1 MQNNVDL
8 AFYKKG
14 LQCVRAAFFSNKLL
28 LIHTRLIRK
37 EKKNGFLNPSRVL
50 SLQVMSFLGY
60 LLRATSFVY
69 IPLPGF
75 SILSLWASFGF
86 FSSSFIYFI
95 HGVAFDWVVNSSS
108 LLLVYY
114 HFSSCC
120 LG

>member
-28 LIHTRLIRK
+28 LIHTRLIWK

-69 IPLPGF
+69 IHYLGFQFCHCGLHLGF
-75 SILSLWASFGF
+75 SLPLLFILFMVLHLTG
-86 FSSSFIYFI
+86 
-95 HGVAFDWVVNSSS
+95 
-108 LLLVYY
+108 LLILHLYY
-114 HFSSCC
+114 
-120 LG
+120 